1 MEGPE
6 VSYIASGGNR
16 DLYAVGLND
25 KKLWKM
31 DSKDNTWETMGL
43 DNVLKVAGG
52 IDDEVYALIEGDV
65 LVKYSKRKQKWL
77 PFGDKGNGVKVTVDG
92 KGTVFL

>member
-65 LVKYSKRKQKWL
+65 LVKYSKRK
-77 PFGDKGNGVKVTVDG
+77 
-92 KGTVFL
+92 